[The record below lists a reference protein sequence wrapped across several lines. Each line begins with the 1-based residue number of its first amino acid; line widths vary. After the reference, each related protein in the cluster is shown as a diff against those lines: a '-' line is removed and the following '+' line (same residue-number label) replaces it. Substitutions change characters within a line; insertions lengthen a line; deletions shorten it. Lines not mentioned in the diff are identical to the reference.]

1 MSTSTEGLRVADV
14 MLSTNRTPAI
24 GERALFKEALEA
36 MQRHRLGIACI
47 VSEAG
52 ALLGVLTAGDICRM
66 LLRDQKP
73 FAALFADDALV
84 HATRKPVT
92 ISPGDR
98 LVDAVRVM
106 EEKQIWDL
114 PIVENGRFVGLLHL
128 HPAVKA
134 LLGI

>member
-1 MSTSTEGLRVADV
+1 MSTLTESLRTADV
-14 MLSTNRTPAI
+14 MLKRERSPAI

-36 MQRHRLGIACI
+36 MQKHRLGVACI
-47 VSEAG
+47 VSEQG

-73 FAALFADDALV
+73 FAAIFADDALV
-84 HATRKPVT
+84 HATRNPVT
-92 ISPGDR
+92 VGSSDR
-98 LVDAVRVM
+98 LVDAVKVM
-106 EEKQIWDL
+106 EQKQIWDL
-114 PIVENGRFVGLLHL
+114 PVVDEGRFVGLLHL